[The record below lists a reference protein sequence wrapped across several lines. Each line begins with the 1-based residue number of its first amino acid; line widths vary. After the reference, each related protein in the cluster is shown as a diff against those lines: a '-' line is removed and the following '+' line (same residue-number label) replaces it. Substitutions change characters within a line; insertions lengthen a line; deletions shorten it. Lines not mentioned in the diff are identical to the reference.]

1 MASSSQSS
9 NFVTNFHR
17 GGSFVRNPLTCDFEI
32 LSKVENVDLSSM
44 DYDAIG
50 RLIRSEFSGEVKSMF
65 YLLPGKD
72 LDSGL
77 SSVFELNGG
86 DGSDSDLEDD
96 LFDYFSEED
105 SDTASVDHLIYSA
118 LDREEYVDTYIRP
131 LAEDHDFVGDQ
142 FPIHDPSI
150 KWKLMKQ
157 VLGERYE
164 SPEQLKRALAF
175 YALAN
180 GYKLYYDVN
189 TPRKLHAKC
198 SKDSVEMKCPFR
210 LWASWMSRE
219 KSFQIKTLIDQH
231 ACSRTYEYGTLIT
244 RSTCKLGVDNMPDGK
259 NYFKTFYV
267 CFKGVKQGWLQGC
280 RRVIGLDGCFLKTIC
295 KGELLSAVGRDGNN
309 QIYPIAWAVVLPSF
323 QISTRYNVYTFRLKC
338 ARHVYAN
345 FRKKF
350 NGVVYRNLFW
360 KAAKAT
366 YPAKFERI
374 MSEMKSVSMDSHKHL
389 MERKLKSWSRAFF
402 STDKACD
409 AVENGIGECFNALI
423 VEARRKPIIN
433 MLEDIRLVTME
444 RMQKM
449 REKHEK
455 WNDGICPNIRKK
467 FEIIK
472 DLHRVDERMMTCS
485 CRAWQF
491 SGIPCQHGC
500 AAIYFL
506 HKDPKDY
513 ISDWYE
519 YTKPLPP
526 VVKKMLGRPP
536 HKIKRDAGEKDDGN
550 RTRLGRKGVIM
561 HCFICKK
568 RDIIL
573 GVVQTKVKGRVYQMG
588 IKEQSGSSVRGGGS
602 TRGGGSA
609 RGGSTSGSSVRGG
622 KTTRGGGSASGSQ
635 SARGGQGSRV
645 VVKILGVVV
654 KGGGLGQGGG
664 IQGSALGSAQGSA
677 MYGEVKGL
685 LVVFKGLKCSKE
697 LMDPIDGE
705 TMVGNM
711 QGIPVP
717 AWPYDGS
724 PADLLG
730 ADEISLTGTQPM
742 ASQDPIDELVSN
754 VPAPNQPVQNVPALN
769 QPALNV
775 PAPIMR
781 MESKRI
787 KMIKFSKPVSPG
799 PGLTLENSLH
809 VKSAIYCFI

>member
-1 MASSSQSS
+1 MVAFLKKPTKSEGFTEIVDFLKGSSLRYALTHNPTIYDSLVKQ
-9 NFVTNFHR
+9 FWQTAT
-17 GGSFVRNPLTCDFEI
+17 VRT
-32 LSKVENVDLSSM
+32 
-44 DYDAIG
+44 
-50 RLIRSEFSGEVKSMF
+50 
-65 YLLPGKD
+65 
-72 LDSGL
+72 
-77 SSVFELNGG
+77 
-86 DGSDSDLEDD
+86 
-96 LFDYFSEED
+96 
-105 SDTASVDHLIYSA
+105 
-118 LDREEYVDTYIRP
+118 
-131 LAEDHDFVGDQ
+131 
-142 FPIHDPSI
+142 
-150 KWKLMKQ
+150 
-157 VLGERYE
+157 
-164 SPEQLKRALAF
+164 
-175 YALAN
+175 LAN
-180 GYKLYYDVN
+180 GIQQIIASIDTKEYIVIE
-189 TPRKLHAKC
+189 A
-198 SKDSVEMKCPFR
+198 SVRSSLQLADATGINNLPDAEIYEG
-210 LWASWMSRE
+210 LT
-219 KSFQIKTLIDQH
+219 TL
-231 ACSRTYEYGTLIT
+231 E
-244 RSTCKLGVDNMPDGK
+244 
-259 NYFKTFYV
+259 
-267 CFKGVKQGWLQGC
+267 
-280 RRVIGLDGCFLKTIC
+280 
-295 KGELLSAVGRDGNN
+295 
-309 QIYPIAWAVVLPSF
+309 
-323 QISTRYNVYTFRLKC
+323 
-338 ARHVYAN
+338 
-345 FRKKF
+345 
-350 NGVVYRNLFW
+350 NLFW

-513 ISDWYE
+513 ISDWYGKHMFISAYSTYIEGMNGMDQWPTTE

-536 HKIKRDAGEKDDGN
+536 HKRKRDAGEKDDGN

-654 KGGGLGQGGG
+654 KVLQVVEGGVTTIGV
-664 IQGSALGSAQGSA
+664 GSAQGSA